1 MLGTHCGAMP
11 AVRFYGSSDLDAG
24 AIRMSRA
31 NAERA
36 GVAGITEFQELA
48 IEDKARR
55 THDLMRTSRRTSSA
69 SRILGLSQ

>member
-1 MLGTHCGAMP
+1 MLGTHCGATP
-11 AVRFYGSSDLDAG
+11 AVRFYGSDLDAG